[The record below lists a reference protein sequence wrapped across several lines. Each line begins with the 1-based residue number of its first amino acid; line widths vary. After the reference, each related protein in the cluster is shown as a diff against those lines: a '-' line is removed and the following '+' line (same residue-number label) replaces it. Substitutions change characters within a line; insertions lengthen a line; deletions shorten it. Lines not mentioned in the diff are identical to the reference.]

1 MIWLGWSISL
11 ILGGLLVWSFLR
23 LKREQANQFA
33 LEAENES
40 VKRQQSGLAEHII
53 IMGAFDQARNDLSR
67 NAIIHL
73 DLEQRVINHNSKA
86 EAIFGPIPP
95 DSTLIG
101 WTKYHQLSEMAG
113 QALTTPGMITQQ
125 VEHQG
130 HVFEVRTIAVTS
142 NAEPMGVAFLIRD
155 VSELQ
160 RLGRARREFV
170 ANISHDLRTPISG
183 IRLVAETLQNGALHD
198 QTLAPELI
206 ERILIEAETLEQIN
220 QELMDLSL
228 IESGRM
234 PLKLVP
240 ANLTKRVKKEVKRLS
255 EQAARKEI
263 ELVIDLP
270 KRVKVLA
277 DKGMLSRVLI
287 NLLHNAIKFTEQ
299 GQVIISAAECGNDMI
314 AVAVKDS
321 GIGISM
327 ADQERIFERFYKRD
341 EVRVSEV
348 EEVGKTVK
356 TGTGLGLAIA
366 KHIVEAH
373 GGDIWVE
380 SKLGQGATFYFTL
393 PLEGIGADTDDETE
407 EEDEEVATF
416 MAG

>member
-1 MIWLGWSISL
+1 MVWIGWSISI
-11 ILGGLLVWSFLR
+11 ILVGLLVWSFLR
-23 LKREQANQFA
+23 NRREQASRVA
-33 LEAENES
+33 LEEDYES
-40 VKRQQSGLAEHII
+40 VKNQLDDLAEHVI

-73 DLEQRVINHNSKA
+73 DLHQRIINYNTKA
-86 EAIFGPIPP
+86 EAMFGPMLPG
-95 DSTLIG
+95 STLIG
-101 WTKYHQLSEMAG
+101 WTKYHQLSELAT

-125 VEHQG
+125 FDHQG
-130 HVFEVRTIAVTS
+130 HVYEVRTIAVIS
-142 NAEPMGVAFLIRD
+142 NTEPVGIAFLIRD

-160 RLGRARREFV
+160 RLGRARRDFV

-183 IRLVAETLQNGALHD
+183 IRLVAETLQSGALQD
-198 QTLAPELI
+198 QELAPELI
-206 ERILIEAETLEQIN
+206 ERILIEAEILEQIN

-240 ANLTKRVKKEVKRLS
+240 VNLTKRVKKEVKRLS
-255 EQAARKEI
+255 DQASRKGI

-270 KRVKVLA
+270 KQVKVLA

-299 GQVIISAAECGNDMI
+299 GQVTICAMEGADEMI
-314 AVAVKDS
+314 GVSVKDT
-321 GIGISM
+321 GIGISQ

-348 EEVGKTVK
+348 QEVGKTVK

-373 GGDIWVE
+373 GGRIWVE
-380 SKLGQGATFYFTL
+380 SRLGKGSTFYFTL
-393 PLEGIGADTDDETE
+393 PLEDIGPDMDDELE
-407 EEDEEVATF
+407 EEE
-416 MAG
+416 MASMTAD